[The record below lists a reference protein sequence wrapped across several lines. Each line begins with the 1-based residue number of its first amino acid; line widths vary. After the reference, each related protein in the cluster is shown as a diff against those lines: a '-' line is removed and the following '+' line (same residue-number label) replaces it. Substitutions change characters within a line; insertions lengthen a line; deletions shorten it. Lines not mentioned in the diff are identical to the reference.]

1 MTILESTLNFVGA
14 SIASGIT
21 WDLLKTLGT
30 EILSKFKLKFI
41 SEKYFKDE
49 NQCDAFLEIITN
61 KDTFNDKKPLRDVQN
76 VYVDITENETIKFVQ
91 EYELWLKENKEDF
104 EKLILKFSQTASVNI
119 GNQTNTGSGNIINT
133 GIWNG
138 NIGR

>member
-30 EILSKFKLKFI
+30 EILRKFKLRFV

-49 NQCDAFLEIITN
+49 NQCEAFLEYITN
-61 KDTFNDKKPLRDVQN
+61 KETLSDKKPLRDVQN
-76 VYVDITENETIKFVQ
+76 VYVDITENETIKFDL
-91 EYELWLKENKEDF
+91 EFELWLKENKEDF
-104 EKLILKFSQTASVNI
+104 EKLILKSSQTASVNI
-119 GNQTNTGSGNIINT
+119 GSQTNTGSGHIINT